1 MKLATA
7 LTERAN
13 LQNKISELSI
23 RLNNNARV
31 QEGDIPSE
39 DPNFLLKE
47 LSKCIKSLEELI
59 SRINHTNSVTFIDDK
74 TISDYI
80 AKKDTLKQKI
90 SIIRNFL
97 DTASERTTRYSK
109 AEIKIISTVSV
120 VDIQKDLDK
129 ISKELR
135 LIEEKIEEA
144 NWTTEL
150 I

>member
-23 RLNNNARV
+23 RLNNNAKV

-39 DPNFLLKE
+39 DPNLLLKE
-47 LSKCIKSLEELI
+47 LSKCIKALEELI
-59 SRINHTNSVTFIDDK
+59 SRINHTNSVTFINDK

-97 DTASERTTRYSK
+97 DTASERATRYSK

-129 ISKELR
+129 LSKELR

>member
-23 RLNNNARV
+23 RLNNNAKV

-39 DPNFLLKE
+39 DPNLLLKE
-47 LSKCIKSLEELI
+47 LSKCIKALEELI

-97 DTASERTTRYSK
+97 DTASERATRYSK

-129 ISKELR
+129 LSKELR

>member
-23 RLNNNARV
+23 RLNNNAKV

-39 DPNFLLKE
+39 DPNLLLKE

-90 SIIRNFL
+90 SVIRNFL
-97 DTASERTTRYSK
+97 DTASERATRYSK

-129 ISKELR
+129 LSKELR